1 MTDLF
6 ELLQPYFCKDIISI
20 IHEFN
25 QKPKPTKEY
34 NDCMAYIKFYD
45 VTHLNTR
52 KCYDAYN
59 PFSFT
64 ASGYY
69 ISRYILTDIYHINY
83 IKNNTKE
90 YTIKQYDYYKCGC
103 GSLINTIWLKRH
115 YKTKKHKKYKLNLI
129 RSHVL

>member
-25 QKPKPTKEY
+25 RKPKPTKEY

-45 VTHLNTR
+45 VNHLNAR

-59 PFSFT
+59 PFSLT

-69 ISRYILTDIYHINY
+69 ISRYILTDIYHLNY
-83 IKNNTKE
+83 IRNNTK
-90 YTIKQYDYYKCGC
+90 K
-103 GSLINTIWLKRH
+103 
-115 YKTKKHKKYKLNLI
+115 
-129 RSHVL
+129 